1 MYNKFE
7 QLLTE
12 RGVTAY
18 KVAKDTGVAT
28 ATLSSWK
35 NGGYVPK
42 VDKLQILADY
52 FGVPLEY
59 FLKK

>member
-1 MYNKFE
+1 MYDKFE
-7 QLLTE
+7 QLLQE

-18 KVAKDTGVAT
+18 KVAKETGVAT

-35 NGGYVPK
+35 NGEYVPK

-52 FGVPLEY
+52 FGVPVEY
-59 FLKK
+59 FLK

>member
-1 MYNKFE
+1 MYDKFE
-7 QLLTE
+7 QLLQK

-18 KVAKDTGVAT
+18 KVAKETGIAT

-35 NGGYVPK
+35 NGEYVPK

-52 FGVPLEY
+52 FGVPVEY
-59 FLKK
+59 FLK